1 MFCFQFSF
9 LFYLV
14 HFKDDFASPEPLE
27 QQFIQ
32 LADECFYLG
41 ARLDIDGVY
50 IDTMVGHGSIGAGH
64 KWVASTG
71 QFVLPV
77 PASA

>member
-1 MFCFQFSF
+1 MFYSVHLLSILVRQSKRTGFS
-9 LFYLV
+9 
-14 HFKDDFASPEPLE
+14 K
-27 QQFIQ
+27 
-32 LADECFYLG
+32 LAAEYFYLG